1 LILIFGCSYKGG
13 FGLILPRDD
22 DEEEEEESCRDGY
35 PEERQGIFT
44 VILASFME
52 KKTNV
57 KMTPFK

>member
-1 LILIFGCSYKGG
+1 
-13 FGLILPRDD
+13 LPRDD

-52 KKTNV
+52 KKKNV